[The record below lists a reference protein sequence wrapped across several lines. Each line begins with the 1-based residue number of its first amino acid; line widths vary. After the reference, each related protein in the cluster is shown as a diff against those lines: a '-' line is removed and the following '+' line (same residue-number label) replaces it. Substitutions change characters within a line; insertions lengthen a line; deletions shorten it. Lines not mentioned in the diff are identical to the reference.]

1 VLKTIVDLA
10 DFAARLALVLA
21 AAFLLALMPSGPA
34 LAHAEFRGSDPAAN
48 AVLER
53 LPGII
58 SLRFS
63 EQVGVLTLSWLLPDG
78 AEAPANAEA
87 GADSLTIAPPT
98 DVGRGTYVL
107 RWRVA
112 STDGHPVGGALVFSV
127 GEVSGAAQGGTSA
140 DPSAVSVVVLRAAM
154 VVALVLSVGA
164 SVFHTSIAPLAQ
176 RPLRMAAGLAVLV
189 LPFGLM
195 WLGAEG
201 LDRLGQSLMA
211 LFQPDVWAAALEAP
225 ALFSVILA
233 AVAAPLAFLALLAGF
248 RSAAIAAWALV
259 ALSFAVSGHA
269 LSAPTRL
276 ALPLTFLHGAAL
288 LFWVGSLLPLGFAVM
303 PLDAPKRAALLRRFS
318 RPALITVIVLI
329 GTGTGLILIR
339 PLGALTLATP
349 WVQLLGAKLALVA
362 VMLGLAVW
370 HKAWA
375 TPRLASGQD
384 MPVRNTIRGEAL
396 LGLVVLCLAMGFRL
410 APPPAA
416 PLVDTPSVHIHTA
429 QAMATIEL
437 SAAPPGAVSLRVSL
451 ADGDFNLL
459 EPQEVRLTL
468 TDPVAGIGP
477 LAVEVARAEPGL
489 WITAPVTLPTQ
500 GPWEVRLM
508 LLISDFEQ
516 VTLTGELQVKG
527 PEKP

>member
-164 SVFHTSIAPLAQ
+164 SVFHTLIAPLAQ

-489 WITAPVTLPTQ
+489 WTTAPVTLPTP

-516 VTLTGELQVKG
+516 VTLTGELKVKG

>member
-1 VLKTIVDLA
+1 MKTIVDLA

-21 AAFLLALMPSGPA
+21 ATFLLALMPSGPA

-53 LPGII
+53 LPKGI
-58 SLRFS
+58 SLHFS

-78 AEAPANAEA
+78 AEAPASAEA

-127 GEVSGAAQGGTSA
+127 GEVSGTAQSGTSA

-164 SVFHTSIAPLAQ
+164 AVFHTLIAPLAQ

-201 LDRLGQSLMA
+201 LDRLGQPLMA
-211 LFQPDVWAAALEAP
+211 LFQPDAWAAALGAP

-233 AVAAPLAFLALLAGF
+233 VVAAPPAFLALFAGF
-248 RSAAIAAWALV
+248 RSAAILAWALV
-259 ALSFAVSGHA
+259 ALSFAVTGHA

-303 PLDAPKRAALLRRFS
+303 PLDAPVRAALLRRFS
-318 RPALITVIVLI
+318 GPALIAVIVLV
-329 GTGTGLILIR
+329 GTGAGLILIR
-339 PLGALTLATP
+339 PLGAETLATP
-349 WVQLLGAKLALVA
+349 WARLLGAKITLVA
-362 VMLGLAVW
+362 VMLALAVW
-370 HKAWA
+370 HKGWV

-384 MPVRNTIRGEAL
+384 MAVRNTIRVEAL
-396 LGLVVLCLAMGFRL
+396 LGVVVLCLAMGFRL
-410 APPPAA
+410 APPPVAHRA
-416 PLVDTPSVHIHTA
+416 DPPTVHIHTA
-429 QAMATIEL
+429 KAMATIDL
-437 SAAPPGAVSLRVSL
+437 TAAPPGAVSLRVSL

-459 EPQEVRLTL
+459 EPQEVRLIL

-477 LAVEVARAEPGL
+477 LAVEATRAEPGL
-489 WITAPVTLPTQ
+489 WTTAPVSLPTP

-516 VTLTGELQVKG
+516 VTLTGELKVKG

>member
-1 VLKTIVDLA
+1 
-10 DFAARLALVLA
+10 
-21 AAFLLALMPSGPA
+21 
-34 LAHAEFRGSDPAAN
+34 
-48 AVLER
+48 
-53 LPGII
+53 
-58 SLRFS
+58 
-63 EQVGVLTLSWLLPDG
+63 
-78 AEAPANAEA
+78 
-87 GADSLTIAPPT
+87 
-98 DVGRGTYVL
+98 
-107 RWRVA
+107 
-112 STDGHPVGGALVFSV
+112 
-127 GEVSGAAQGGTSA
+127 
-140 DPSAVSVVVLRAAM
+140 
-154 VVALVLSVGA
+154 
-164 SVFHTSIAPLAQ
+164 
-176 RPLRMAAGLAVLV
+176 
-189 LPFGLM
+189 
-195 WLGAEG
+195 
-201 LDRLGQSLMA
+201 
-211 LFQPDVWAAALEAP
+211 
-225 ALFSVILA
+225 
-233 AVAAPLAFLALLAGF
+233 LALLAGF
-248 RSAAIAAWALV
+248 RSAAILAWALV
-259 ALSFAVSGHA
+259 ALSFAVTGHA